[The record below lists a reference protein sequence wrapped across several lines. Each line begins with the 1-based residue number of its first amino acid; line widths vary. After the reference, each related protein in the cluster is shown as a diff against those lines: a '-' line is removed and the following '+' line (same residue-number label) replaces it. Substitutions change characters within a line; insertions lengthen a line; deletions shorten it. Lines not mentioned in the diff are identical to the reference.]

1 RDGGHLDRAAVGVAR
16 AAPHPAADRRWRHR
30 HGERPPRAAAVGG
43 CRRGPADRRAAR
55 AADVPRLGAGRDPR
69 LRPVR
74 REPPPPDGNGRD
86 GVVRPRGQLRTRR
99 LRRGALRD
107 VGEGADARGTR
118 RRAPRG
124 GRVRRPVRL
133 LLRAPVLDLLRDA
146 HARLR
151 PDRLCDRPPVVRRH
165 GRRQRPARHLARPVA
180 GGAARLL
187 LPGARELRRRDR
199 PPRAGRAGAV
209 RPHAPGRARPCPA
222 GGDGRDQHP
231 APPVACVHRRG
242 LLRRSR
248 RRAVRVS
255 AGQRLPPLPGR
266 AGVGG
271 ARGEIRAL
279 IGPNGAGKSTFF
291 NILAGQLRA
300 DGGAVAYRGEQ
311 ILGLAPYVIW
321 RRGVSRTFQITAT
334 FATLSALENV
344 RVARLSHTGDSRM
357 LRRPADGLEVERS
370 LALLEQVGL
379 ADQAVRPAG
388 VLAYG
393 DLKKLELAIALA
405 NDPEL

>member
-1 RDGGHLDRAAVGVAR
+1 MPEPLLRVRDVRKAFGGVRAV
-16 AAPHPAADRRWRHR
+16 
-30 HGERPPRAAAVGG
+30 
-43 CRRGPADRRAAR
+43 
-55 AADVPRLGAGRDPR
+55 
-69 LRPVR
+69 
-74 REPPPPDGNGRD
+74 D
-86 GVVRPRGQLRTRR
+86 GVSF
-99 LRRGALRD
+99 
-107 VGEGADARGTR
+107 
-118 RRAPRG
+118 
-124 GRVRRPVRL
+124 
-133 LLRAPVLDLLRDA
+133 DL
-146 HARLR
+146 
-151 PDRLCDRPPVVRRH
+151 
-165 GRRQRPARHLARPVA
+165 
-180 GGAARLL
+180 
-187 LPGARELRRRDR
+187 
-199 PPRAGRAGAV
+199 
-209 RPHAPGRARPCPA
+209 
-222 GGDGRDQHP
+222 
-231 APPVACVHRRG
+231 
-242 LLRRSR
+242 
-248 RRAVRVS
+248 
-255 AGQRLPPLPGR
+255 
-266 AGVGG
+266 

-311 ILGLAPYVIW
+311 ILIW

-405 NDPEL
+405 NDPELLLLDEPTAGMAPAERGALMALTASIARERTLTVLFTEHDMDVVFAIAERIMVLHQGRVIADGAPDEVRADPEVQAVYLGEEAWTT